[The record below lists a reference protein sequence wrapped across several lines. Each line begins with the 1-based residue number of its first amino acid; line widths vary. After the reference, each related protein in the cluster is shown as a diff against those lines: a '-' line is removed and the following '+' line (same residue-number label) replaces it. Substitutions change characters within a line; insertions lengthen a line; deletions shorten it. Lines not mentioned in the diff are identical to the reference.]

1 MVKGG
6 KKIREVILEICGVKE
21 VFELPRVLMEKLLS
35 PEQADVLS
43 RIATIYGDRQLD
55 QFRDFF
61 QEEGADRKKL
71 KQDYTPDGVSEL
83 LARVTVSG
91 RSVADIC
98 AGTGSLT
105 IQYLNYHPDV
115 EFVRCE
121 EFSARVI
128 PFLLVNLAIRKIEA
142 EVIHGDSLTREVFQV
157 YAIHDGVISQIDSP
171 SDRKVDVVISN
182 PPYSMAWTP
191 IADERFAGY
200 DLAPKA
206 KADFAFLLHGFH
218 QLKEDG
224 AMSLILPHGVLFRGN
239 SEGKIRKQLL
249 EDGAIDTIIG
259 LAPNLFLNT
268 GIPVAILLLKKG
280 RSERNVFFIDAKDE
294 YTKGKGQNSLDVEH
308 IKKIGAV
315 VSLRMTTERFS
326 YLADFEEIVENGF
339 NLNIPRYVDT
349 FIPEE
354 VPPLREVFQELI
366 EINREIAQVEQ
377 EFLGM
382 FETLVATDPADQVE
396 LEEEQ
401 RLLRE
406 YAKSRPVVSD
416 IVREESEQLTLW

>member
-1 MVKGG
+1 MT
-6 KKIREVILEICGVKE
+6 IRESILEICGVKE
-21 VFELPRVLMEKLLS
+21 VFEVPQTLMTKLFS
-35 PEQADVLS
+35 PEQSDLLA
-43 RIATIYGDRQLD
+43 RIAAIYGDRQLD

-71 KQDYTPDGVSEL
+71 KQDYTPDGVAEL
-83 LARVTVSG
+83 LARVSRSG
-91 RSVADIC
+91 KSLADIC

-128 PFLLVNLAIRKIEA
+128 PFLLLNLAIRKIDA
-142 EVIHGDSLTREVFQV
+142 EVIHGDSLTRECFNV
-157 YAIHDGVISQIDSP
+157 YAIQDGVISQIDSP

-191 IADERFAGY
+191 ISDERFDLYG
-200 DLAPKA
+200 LAPRT

-218 QLKEDG
+218 QLEDG
-224 AMSLILPHGVLFRGN
+224 GSMSLILPHGVLFRAN
-239 SEGKIRKQLL
+239 SEGTIRQQLL
-249 EDGAIDTIIG
+249 EHGVIDTIIG

-268 GIPVAILLLKKG
+268 GIPVAILLLRKG
-280 RSERNVFFIDAKDE
+280 RSQKDVFFVDAKDE
-294 YTKGKGQNSLDVEH
+294 FTKGKAQNSLDVEC
-308 IKKIGAV
+308 IKKIAAV

-326 YLADFEEIVENGF
+326 YLADWEELVENGF

-354 VPPLREVFQELI
+354 VQPLGVILRELI
-366 EINREIAQVEQ
+366 EIDKEIAETER
-377 EFLGM
+377 EFARLFGQ
-382 FETLVATDPADQVE
+382 LVATDPTEQEE
-396 LEEEQ
+396 LENDQ
-401 RLLRE
+401 QLLSKYVDKPSLSE
-406 YAKSRPVVSD
+406 LIK
-416 IVREESEQLTLW
+416 EESEQLTLW